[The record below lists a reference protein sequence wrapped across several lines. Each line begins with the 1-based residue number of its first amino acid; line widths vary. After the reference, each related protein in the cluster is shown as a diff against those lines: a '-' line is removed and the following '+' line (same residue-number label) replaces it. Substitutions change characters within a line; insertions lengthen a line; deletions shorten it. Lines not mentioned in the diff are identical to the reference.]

1 MYFKGADESF
11 SNVVAVD
18 IRMDE
23 LEGAVPVFNDSTA
36 VFSTGFVVKDLEVN
50 AVAFGLEAS
59 RDFVV
64 GDETVANFERLK
76 CKDKDGVGVDVV
88 GEHDISV
95 STLRLDREPIHV
107 ISVDLTDWLYTD
119 MEFLR
124 LGVSELTG
132 DVQKRVNIDWLW

>member
-1 MYFKGADESF
+1 MAIFA
-11 SNVVAVD
+11 
-18 IRMDE
+18 
-23 LEGAVPVFNDSTA
+23 
-36 VFSTGFVVKDLEVN
+36 
-50 AVAFGLEAS
+50 
-59 RDFVV
+59 
-64 GDETVANFERLK
+64 RLK
-76 CKDKDGVGVDVV
+76 CKDKDGVGVNVV